1 MPFKLTRRD
10 LLAAGL
16 GGVLAGGAGL
26 VLGAFYG
33 VRRERH
39 AKRVPPREEPFAPSV
54 FLAIAESGAVTIWL
68 TKSEMGQGVAT
79 ALPQI
84 VAHELDAD
92 WSLVRV
98 EQAIANRNY
107 GNQTTV
113 ASASVASMF
122 EELQRAGAAARE
134 MLILAASR
142 VWDVPSD
149 ACDAERG
156 FVVHRESGRR
166 LGYGPLAPLAAEL
179 DVPDAPRLKD
189 RGAPGLLGQPLPRL
203 DTPEKVDGSARFGL
217 DVRLPGMVF
226 AALARAPVN
235 GSVLER
241 FDEHA
246 ARAVPGVL
254 EVVRTPS
261 SVAVIATSTWAAFR
275 GVDALAATFRPPPMP
290 IPSSARAFERMRAM
304 LDEQGAIA
312 TDRGD
317 VSLIT
322 TAPDDRRVRATYEAP
337 LLAHQTMEPPNATV
351 HHEPGRDPARCRI
364 WAPTQDPQGCQWD
377 AAEALGLPGAQ
388 IEVRTTWLG
397 GGFGRRA
404 SRDEVAE
411 AVEIARAVAPR
422 PVQLV
427 WRREDDLRADFYRPP
442 AVLRVEAALDGAGA
456 VTALQARVVSPSLS
470 GADSTRGEIDGLA
483 LDGIESGP
491 YAWPALRVEWHGL
504 EIPVRLG
511 IWRSVGHSVTAFAM
525 ESFVD
530 ELAAHTNVDPIA
542 MRRALIPEGSRARGV
557 LDRAVALADAAG
569 AAPEGRARGVAVHA
583 CFGSFVALVIEASTA
598 PVRAHR
604 AWAAIDCGRVVN
616 PGIVR
621 AQIEGGIAFA
631 LSAAL
636 YGRIDVEDGAVVQS
650 NFHDAPILRIDAMP
664 EVEVAIAPSGEPPSG
679 VGELVVPVVA
689 PALANA
695 LAGLGPRPRTL
706 PIG

>member
-10 LLAAGL
+10 VLAAGL
-16 GGVLAGGAGL
+16 GGALAGGAGL

-54 FLAIAESGAVTIWL
+54 FLAIAESGVVTIWL

-107 GNQTTV
+107 GDQTTV

-122 EELQRAGAAARE
+122 DELRRAGAAARE
-134 MLILAASR
+134 MLIAAAAR
-142 VWDVPSD
+142 VWDVPPSE
-149 ACDAERG
+149 CDAADG
-156 FVVHRESGRR
+156 FVVHRPSGRR

-179 DVPDAPRLKD
+179 DVPDAPRVKE
-189 RGAPGLLGQPLPRL
+189 RGASGLLGRALPRV

-235 GSVLER
+235 GSALER
-241 FDEHA
+241 FDERA
-246 ARAVPGVL
+246 ARAVTGVID
-254 EVVRTPS
+254 VVRTS
-261 SVAVIATSTWAAFR
+261 ASVAVIATSTWAAFR
-275 GVDALAATFRPPPMP
+275 GVDALAATFRAPPTP
-290 IPSSARAFERMRAM
+290 IASSAQLFERMRAM
-304 LDEQGAIA
+304 VDEPGAIA
-312 TDRGD
+312 TDGD
-317 VSLIT
+317 VSAIT
-322 TAPDDRRVRATYEAP
+322 RAPEARRVRATYELP

-351 HHEPGRDPARCRI
+351 HHEPAHDPPRCRI

-377 AAEALGLPGAQ
+377 AAETLGLPGAQ

-404 SRDEVAE
+404 SRDEVRE
-411 AVEIARAVAPR
+411 AVEIARAIAPR

-442 AVLRVEAALDGAGA
+442 AVVRLDAALDDAGA
-456 VTALQARVVSPSLS
+456 VTALHARVVGPSLS
-470 GADSTRGEIDGLA
+470 GADSARGEVCALA
-483 LDGIESGP
+483 VDGIESGP
-491 YAWPALRVEWHGL
+491 YAWPALRVEWQGL
-504 EIPVRLG
+504 AVPVRLG
-511 IWRSVGHSVTAFAM
+511 IWRSVGHSVNAFAM

-530 ELAAHTNVDPIA
+530 ELAVRAGVDPIA
-542 MRRALIPEGSRARGV
+542 MRRALIPNGSRARGV
-557 LDRAVALADAAG
+557 LERALALADAAG

-583 CFGSFVALVIEASTA
+583 CFGSFVALVLEASGA
-598 PVRAHR
+598 PPRAHR
-604 AWAAIDCGRVVN
+604 AWAAIDCGTVVN

-621 AQIEGGIAFA
+621 AQVEGGIAFA

-636 YGRIDVEDGAVVQS
+636 HGRIDVEDGAVVQS

-664 EVEVAIAPSGEPPSG
+664 EVELAIAESDEPPSG

-695 LAGLGPRPRTL
+695 LAQLGARPRTL
-706 PIG
+706 PIA